1 MYNMSVYEK
10 QKGLTEWQE
19 DIVEKDE
26 EIDVRESLSTILRT
40 LLKHKWSVIGLT
52 VLVIV
57 VAYFYIDSMQP
68 VYRSTAMLLIEAH
81 PASPVSIER
90 IVNERRDDGYYN
102 TQYEILRSRDLAEQ
116 VIRRL
121 SLDTHP
127 EFNPPKKEEKKK
139 PLFTISWPD
148 WLNFEWLKSESADD
162 KQKQPQSTK
171 VPFNRLV
178 STFSKRLT
186 IEPISR
192 SQLVRIGFEAHDPKL
207 AAFVANAVGE
217 VYIQRD
223 REARLQLTV
232 EASENLADRLRGLRE
247 TLEASE
253 QQLQTFRED
262 QNLLDV
268 SGVRTL
274 AITQLSGLN
283 SQLIDMERRLTQS
296 KVLYDQVTALRNVSL
311 DRLASLPIIMEDS
324 TFRSLK
330 GVESG
335 AQRDLSS
342 LRERYGPNHVKILEA
357 KATLEETRNHIAKHV
372 QSIADRVIKD
382 YEVAQA
388 NFELLNR
395 AMERAKDEMQQI
407 NRKEYQLNVLSRE
420 VSANRELYDL
430 FLRRIKET
438 NISGDL
444 QLASARVV
452 DSALE
457 PIYPAK
463 PAKDKYLLLAACF
476 GVALGVMWAFLREFF
491 DNTIREVED
500 LEGKMAC
507 PVLGGLPK
515 LDMTN
520 NVTTSNQASLFNY
533 EDAPDSEF
541 AESMRTIRTG
551 LLLSGLD
558 SAQKMIVVTS
568 STPGEGKSTVAMN
581 LAFSLSSMAKV
592 LLVDADLRN
601 PSLAEACGLDKSTT
615 GLSQLASGM
624 NEFSECIHELPEN
637 PNILLMPS
645 GFKPPNPLELLSSM
659 RFAGLLV
666 QFNEQFDYVIVD
678 SPPALPFSD
687 AMVLS
692 TYASDVV
699 YVVQANSTPYRLVQ
713 QGIKKLNTVKA
724 SLAGV
729 VLNQVNPKGQF
740 VYRYKN

>member
-19 DIVEKDE
+19 DIVEKDD
-26 EIDVRESLSTILRT
+26 EIDVRENLSLMLRT

-52 VLVIV
+52 AVVIV
-57 VAYFYIDSMQP
+57 VAYFYIASMQP
-68 VYRSTAMLLIEAH
+68 VYHSTATLLIEAQ
-81 PASPVSIER
+81 PASPVSIEK

-127 EFNPPKKEEKKK
+127 EFNPPKKEEDKE

-148 WLNFEWLKSESADD
+148 WLNIDWLKGKSEEEM
-162 KQKQPQSTK
+162 QPQSTG
-171 VPFNRLV
+171 VSFNGIV
-178 STFSKRLT
+178 NAFSHRLT

-207 AAFVANAVGE
+207 AAAVANAVSE
-217 VYIQRD
+217 VYIERD
-223 REARLQLTV
+223 RAARLQLTV
-232 EASENLADRLRGLRE
+232 QASENLADRLRDLRE
-247 TLEASE
+247 TLETSE
-253 QQLQTFRED
+253 RQLQAFREHE
-262 QNLLDV
+262 NLLDV

-274 AITQLSGLN
+274 AATQLSGLN
-283 SQLIDMERRLTQS
+283 GQLVDMERQLTQS
-296 KVLYDQVTALRNVSL
+296 KVLYDQVIALRNVSL
-311 DRLASLPIIMEDS
+311 DRLASLPIIMEDGLY
-324 TFRSLK
+324 RSLK
-330 GVESG
+330 TIESDL
-335 AQRDLSS
+335 QRELSS
-342 LRERYGPNHVKILEA
+342 LSERYGPNHVKILEA
-357 KATLEETRNHIAKHV
+357 KANLEETRNHIAKHI
-372 QSIADRVIKD
+372 QSIADRVVKD
-382 YEVAQA
+382 YEVTQA
-388 NFELLNR
+388 NFALLSET
-395 AMERAKDEMQQI
+395 MERAKQEMQQI
-407 NRKEYQLNVLSRE
+407 NRKEYRLNVLSRE

-438 NISGDL
+438 SISGDL

-457 PIYPAK
+457 PAFPAK

-476 GVALGVMWAFLREFF
+476 GIALGVMWAFLREFF
-491 DNTIREVED
+491 DNTIKEVED
-500 LEGKMAC
+500 LEGRMAF
-507 PVLGGLPK
+507 PVLGSLPK
-515 LDMTN
+515 LDFAKK
-520 NVTTSNQASLFNY
+520 SNASDQASLFGFEN
-533 EDAPDSEF
+533 APDSEF

-558 SAQKMIVVTS
+558 SAQKMVVVTS
-568 STPGEGKSTVAMN
+568 SMPGEGKSTVAMN
-581 LAFSLSSMAKV
+581 LALSLGNMAKV

-601 PSLAEACGLDKSTT
+601 PSLAEVCGLDESAI

-624 NEFSECIHELPEN
+624 NEFSECIHELPNN
-637 PNILLMPS
+637 PNIQLMPA

-699 YVVQANSTPYRLVQ
+699 YVVQANATAYRSVQ

-724 SLAGV
+724 SLTGV
-729 VLNQVNPKGQF
+729 VLNQVNSKGQF